1 MYIYYLYLGE
11 LYRGERG
18 VGTKKVSF
26 TIRVYPFNDYQLRTQ
41 EKCCEVIQELVNS
54 SNPTNNNM
62 SNRTKKKKETK
73 KKKKEKTS
81 LYGHLGKALF
91 ILEILRS
98 NDGFKL

>member
-1 MYIYYLYLGE
+1 
-11 LYRGERG
+11 
-18 VGTKKVSF
+18 
-26 TIRVYPFNDYQLRTQ
+26 
-41 EKCCEVIQELVNS
+41 
-54 SNPTNNNM
+54 M